1 VAFHAGAYTASLGEA
16 RISDNNFYGNDKTT
30 IITGDSLKYICAIQN
45 SVVAWSYMSKI
56 ASSKQGGFY
65 EIKPMYISQLPVPDI
80 QSSSQKPFESLVDV
94 MVYGLYFE
102 AEMRAA
108 GCYIN
113 ERVAE
118 VVQPFTDTDADE
130 FKAAYVKKLAEF
142 CGRDPDIY
150 AGLIHSRN
158 VRSIEVVLGALKR

>member
-1 VAFHAGAYTASLGEA
+1 
-16 RISDNNFYGNDKTT
+16 
-30 IITGDSLKYICAIQN
+30 
-45 SVVAWSYMSKI
+45 
-56 ASSKQGGFY
+56 
-65 EIKPMYISQLPVPDI
+65 
-80 QSSSQKPFESLVDV
+80 

-118 VVQPFTDTDADE
+118 VVQPFSDTDTDE

-158 VRSIEVVLGALKR
+158 VRSVEVVLGALKR

>member
-1 VAFHAGAYTASLGEA
+1 MH
-16 RISDNNFYGNDKTT
+16 
-30 IITGDSLKYICAIQN
+30 
-45 SVVAWSYMSKI
+45 
-56 ASSKQGGFY
+56 
-65 EIKPMYISQLPVPDI
+65 ISQRPVPDI
-80 QSSSQKPFESLVDV
+80 QTLNQKLFETLAEV

-108 GCYIN
+108 GCYIK

-118 VVQPFTDTDADE
+118 VVQPFTDTDTDE
-130 FKAAYVKKLAEF
+130 FKAAYVKKLAES

-158 VRSIEVVLGALKR
+158 VRSVEVVLGALKR